1 VITRLDVS
9 VNGETAAALTE
20 LAQQYGTTVTE
31 VIRRAVGV
39 YAFLDDELRK
49 DGAVLEVLP
58 AR

>member
-1 VITRLDVS
+1 MITRLDVS